1 MFSDVSAGRFGLHY
15 KRGAVTDML
24 SAELDADIVRLES
37 GIRQLKIQYDMFFA
51 GSIPKQP
58 LELRGELERIIRRH
72 SATPIRKYAAR
83 FHFNALVSRFNS
95 MSELWSKTL
104 RSLEE
109 GDRPAPAVAD
119 RAGTNEQI
127 VARCTLSDTAN
138 EREILK
144 LLHNRLLDA
153 RKKAGEPAG
162 KVSFESFALTINA
175 QARKMREK
183 TGCDKVDLRVI
194 VVDHKVTVKA
204 RPGR

>member
-1 MFSDVSAGRFGLHY
+1 MNDVES
-15 KRGAVTDML
+15 T
-24 SAELDADIVRLES
+24 ELDGDLPRLES

-58 LELRGELERIIRRH
+58 LELRTELERIIRRH
-72 SATPIRKYAAR
+72 STTPIRKYAAR

-95 MSELWSKTL
+95 LSELWAKTL

-119 RAGTNEQI
+119 RAGASEQVI
-127 VARCTLSDTAN
+127 ARCTVRDPAR
-138 EREILK
+138 EREIVR
-144 LLHNRLLDA
+144 LLHSRLLDA
-153 RKKAGEPAG
+153 RKKAGDTTG
-162 KVSFESFALTINA
+162 KLSFESFVLTLSA
-175 QARKMREK
+175 QAGKMREK

-194 VVDHKVTVKA
+194 VLDRKVVVKA

>member
-1 MFSDVSAGRFGLHY
+1 MQDV
-15 KRGAVTDML
+15 L
-24 SAELDADIVRLES
+24 STELEADIGRLES

-58 LELRGELERIIRRH
+58 LELRAELEKIIRRH

-83 FHFNALVSRFNS
+83 FHFNSLVSRFNS
-95 MSELWSKTL
+95 LSELWAKTL

-119 RAGTNEQI
+119 RAGSSEQI
-127 VARCTLSDTAN
+127 VARCTVKEPAK
-138 EREILK
+138 ERDVLK
-144 LLHNRLLDA
+144 LLHARLLDA
-153 RKKAGEPAG
+153 QKKSGEANG
-162 KVSFESFALTINA
+162 KLSFESFVRSVSA
-175 QARKMREK
+175 QAGKMREK

-194 VVDHKVTVKA
+194 IQDRKVMVKA

>member
-1 MFSDVSAGRFGLHY
+1 VHDVVSTEVDGD
-15 KRGAVTDML
+15 V
-24 SAELDADIVRLES
+24 VRLES

-58 LELRGELERIIRRH
+58 LELRAELEKIIRRH

-95 MSELWSKTL
+95 LSELWAKTI
-104 RSLEE
+104 RALEE

-119 RAGTNEQI
+119 RAGVSEHI
-127 VARCTLSDTAN
+127 VARCTVKDPAN
-138 EREILK
+138 ERDLLK
-144 LLHNRLLDA
+144 LLHARLLDA
-153 RKKAGEPAG
+153 RKKAGDSTG
-162 KVSFESFALTINA
+162 KLTFESFVLTVSA
-175 QARKMREK
+175 QAGKMREK

-194 VVDHKVTVKA
+194 IQDRKVVVKA

>member
-1 MFSDVSAGRFGLHY
+1 MDDAVS
-15 KRGAVTDML
+15 T
-24 SAELDADIVRLES
+24 ELDAELGRLES

-72 SATPIRKYAAR
+72 SATPIRRYASR

-95 MSELWSKTL
+95 LSELWAKTL
-104 RSLEE
+104 RGLEE

-119 RAGTNEQI
+119 RAGTSEQI
-127 VARCTLSDTAN
+127 VARCMLAESDN
-138 EREILK
+138 ERDLLK
-144 LLHNRLLDA
+144 LLHGRLLEA
-153 RKKAGEPAG
+153 RKKAGEAPG
-162 KVSFESFALTINA
+162 KVSFESFALTISA

-183 TGCDKVDLRVI
+183 TGCAKVDLRVI
-194 VVDHKVTVKA
+194 VVDHKVMVKA